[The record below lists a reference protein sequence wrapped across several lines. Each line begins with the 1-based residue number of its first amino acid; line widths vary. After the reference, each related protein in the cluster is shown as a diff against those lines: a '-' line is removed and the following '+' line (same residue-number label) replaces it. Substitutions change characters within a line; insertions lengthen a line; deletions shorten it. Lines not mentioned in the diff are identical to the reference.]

1 MQKGHVSAIAHSKS
15 TKETQEEAVKH
26 AQSQQYR
33 HQGRATSFT
42 LICCHKS
49 LTLAVPISCPAA
61 VSTFPVQADKCQN
74 SRYLL
79 KSNKI
84 YVSCQVNIPQSNQTC
99 VS

>member
-49 LTLAVPISCPAA
+49 LTLYPFHALLQFPHFQSKQTNAKIVGIS
-61 VSTFPVQADKCQN
+61 
-74 SRYLL
+74 
-79 KSNKI
+79 
-84 YVSCQVNIPQSNQTC
+84 
-99 VS
+99 